1 MRTVVMRSLTLAA
14 VAGIVATVGT
24 AGIPAADAGTSLTAT
39 YPVSGSTYLKAVD
52 ATAALGPGTL
62 TSTINLHT
70 DVITSAKLALPAA
83 TASFSELGFIPVTAT
98 TALIQDGKATGRMN
112 AKTGAVKVTSKVT
125 LQITKLSV
133 GGIPVPVGSSCQTS
147 TPATITVTSER
158 GFGLLTGGTLTGTY
172 TIPRFHRCELATL
185 LINLTVPGPG
195 NTITLTL
202 GAAKA

>member
-1 MRTVVMRSLTLAA
+1 MRTAVMRSLTLAA
-14 VAGIVATVGT
+14 VAGIVAAVGT
-24 AGIPAADAGTSLTAT
+24 AGIPAADAGTSITAT

-133 GGIPVPVGSSCQTS
+133 AGIPVPVGPSCQTS

-172 TIPRFHRCELATL
+172 TIPRFQRCELATL

-202 GAAKA
+202 GAAKV